1 MGINISLLGQ
11 RIRSA
16 RQDKGMDLSDLAIKV
31 EITPES
37 LGHIERGIR
46 KPSLSTLILIADE
59 LDVSLDYLTGRTQQG
74 YIHSLS
80 ETQKQVLSEL
90 VDAVMPIVKR
100 VGDNSF

>member
-1 MGINISLLGQ
+1 MSINTSLLGQ

-16 RQDKGMDLSDLAIKV
+16 RQDKGMDLSVLAERV

-59 LDVSLDYLTGRTQQG
+59 LDVSLDYLTGRSQLG
-74 YIHSLS
+74 CIEGLS
-80 ETQKQVLSEL
+80 ETHKQILTEL